1 MENKLIPMT
10 EFTLQKCKFLEI
22 ESNDDLKLNMESHFA
37 LLSIRSYAQ
46 FLKQPLAL
54 WMFIPCDEDGNVLEE
69 PDTTKWTNLY
79 EANGEIKFR
88 DCKYQQ
94 AKDRV
99 LFEELKIT
107 DKGNFFFIEDPESGI
122 YLRTLKNTEK
132 TVEFLL
138 PNLKPT
144 LTETAIKQIYGS

>member
-1 MENKLIPMT
+1 MENKLMPLSDFVLKTVHTPNINEAICWEQT
-10 EFTLQKCKFLEI
+10 EERLQKIYK
-22 ESNDDLKLNMESHFA
+22 
-37 LLSIRSYAQ
+37 YTQ

-54 WMFIPCDEDGNVLEE
+54 WMFVPCDEDGNVLEE

-99 LFEELKIT
+99 LFEGLKIT

>member
-10 EFTLQKCKFLEI
+10 DFVLEQSNNFDGFI
-22 ESNDDLKLNMESHFA
+22 ECFE
-37 LLSIRSYAQ
+37 RCERYAS